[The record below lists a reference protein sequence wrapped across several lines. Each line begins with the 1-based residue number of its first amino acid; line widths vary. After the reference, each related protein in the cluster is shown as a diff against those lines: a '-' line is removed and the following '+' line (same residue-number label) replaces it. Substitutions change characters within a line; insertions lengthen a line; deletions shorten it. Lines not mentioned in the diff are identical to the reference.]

1 MNTQIKVTDNTIVEE
16 NANYVLG
23 MFDLYQNDA
32 QITEALKLKGLDYH
46 IIQQVLSKIKQPAYK
61 KRMRQSKRLAISGAV
76 LVGVLLLISFLLN
89 NLPGAQYLLN
99 GKDVGEG
106 MLKGIFRVYREF
118 YYFIIYMGIVQV
130 IAGVIVFYKYKKLLK
145 QEDSKTS

>member
-1 MNTQIKVTDNTIVEE
+1 MNTQIKATENTIVEE

-32 QITEALKLKGLDYH
+32 EIIEALKLKGLDYH
-46 IIQQVLSKIKQPAYK
+46 IIQQVLSKIKQPSYK

-76 LVGVLLLISFLLN
+76 LVGVLWLISFLLN
-89 NLPGAQYLLN
+89 SLPGAQNLLN

-106 MLKGIFRVYREF
+106 MLRGLFRIYREF

-130 IAGVIVFYKYKKLLK
+130 IAGVIVFYKYKKLLR
-145 QEDSKTS
+145 QDDSKTD